1 MTRTDEYHLPP
12 LEFHDVVLAGS
23 TTEGRRAVGGLGLRI
38 DVAGLT
44 IETPGGTP
52 RTLKWPGVVG
62 LLVTQG
68 EPGAGGGSTVAVDVA
83 LHDRSLRLL
92 VPESQVGE
100 EERSGLLEWA
110 ATRPFSAVSTSSGL
124 APLRRSRPRT
134 A

>member
-1 MTRTDEYHLPP
+1 MTQTDEYALPP

-38 DVAGLT
+38 DVGGLT

-52 RTLKWPGVVG
+52 RTLKWSGVVG
-62 LLVTQG
+62 LLVTRG
-68 EPGAGGGSTVAVDVA
+68 EPQGDAGPTVAVDVA

-110 ATRPFSAVSTSSGL
+110 ATRPFSAFSSSSGIDL
-124 APLRRSRPRT
+124 LRRSRPQT